1 MWSLHAPLPVE
12 ALRQPFMFEHRP
24 NLMPRYNIAPTQD
37 VPIVIEVT
45 RLEKEHP
52 TDVEE
57 LMSWTT
63 RIVLF
68 GGLVASMIIGTIGLS
83 FCALSG
89 MTVDVA
95 Y

>member
-1 MWSLHAPLPVE
+1 M
-12 ALRQPFMFEHRP
+12 
-24 NLMPRYNIAPTQD
+24 
-37 VPIVIEVT
+37 T